1 MKIETDYIKREAQ
14 KECYWLQGGTF
25 DLVTWTQAM
34 MQISADRAGSK
45 IRQLEV
51 ALSIKTEEHD
61 CCAADL
67 IQWRKSAESAIG
79 ENAELRADA
88 DEFRKYLKDGES
100 ILGRLSRYN
109 KEVEQLMRMF
119 AAERMAKERLRDALN
134 EILCLDTGR
143 LGDAYV
149 IAGFALSPMPLTTE
163 RNATDA
169 PEVTET
175 SHQQTET
182 NEQRKG

>member
-34 MQISADRAGSK
+34 MQNAADRAGSK

-51 ALSIKTEEHD
+51 ALRIKTEEHD

-79 ENAELRADA
+79 ENAELRADLNIA
-88 DEFRKYLKDGES
+88 
-100 ILGRLSRYN
+100 LGLLAQEKQKN
-109 KEVEQLMRMF
+109 EPLP
-119 AAERMAKERLRDALN
+119 LRSK
-134 EILCLDTGR
+134 
-143 LGDAYV
+143 
-149 IAGFALSPMPLTTE
+149 AG
-163 RNATDA
+163 
-169 PEVTET
+169 
-175 SHQQTET
+175 
-182 NEQRKG
+182 GYY